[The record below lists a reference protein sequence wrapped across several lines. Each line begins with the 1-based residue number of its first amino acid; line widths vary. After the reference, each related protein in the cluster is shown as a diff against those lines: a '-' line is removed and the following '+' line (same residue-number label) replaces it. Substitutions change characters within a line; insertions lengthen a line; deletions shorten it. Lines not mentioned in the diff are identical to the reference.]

1 MNLAVALKFSLFTA
15 ILTSIIGFYAPISAT
30 LMVVFTIITI
40 RFVVDLLVVKKSRK
54 SKGTKCQ
61 LYINSGKEFFY
72 FLLVYL
78 MIIAF
83 IYPTDIHLLAFF
95 GSKNFIVT
103 RAAAVLIIVYELI
116 IINLRFKVLTGES
129 LGSRLM
135 KVVNVA
141 RDAKKIKDDFQN

>member
-1 MNLAVALKFSLFTA
+1 
-15 ILTSIIGFYAPISAT
+15 
-30 LMVVFTIITI
+30 
-40 RFVVDLLVVKKSRK
+40 
-54 SKGTKCQ
+54 
-61 LYINSGKEFFY
+61 
-72 FLLVYL
+72 

-141 RDAKKIKDDFQN
+141 KDAKKIKDDFQN